1 MSCEQLLPSI
11 KHDYESLDN
20 IIFTVI
26 TLQLCS
32 VAVGSLSGPADLY
45 DVIKADVPLLLLP
58 LLMTVVLC

>member
-11 KHDYESLDN
+11 KHEYESPDN

-32 VAVGSLSGPADLY
+32 AAVGSPTDLY
-45 DVIKADVPLLLLP
+45 NVIKADVPSVLLLFF
-58 LLMTVVLC
+58 CSC